1 MGTYLLLRY
10 ELFRQQAEDA
20 FAPLKQFS
28 FMLLLIAGHAL
39 VGLWAPLVLLGFQLF
54 NPELGTAERWPYLQ
68 MLLVII
74 LCWQGS
80 IAWQQKSVAEQYFV
94 ESLAP
99 SAKVVWLSN
108 KLMALFNQLPF
119 WFLTLPVFIYLLFS
133 GKTMAW
139 LDGMQLLLVLL
150 VLCWGFA
157 ARQTSW
163 LALLAVFVLPAITF
177 WSLPLLALM
186 LLERA
191 SQHHLSGNPWSAGS
205 LFRYWLYWF
214 IGQQQNKALLLLII
228 FVLALW
234 QYWLVQPLKA
244 EALLFINS
252 VFIWVLALLCYAQQK
267 LWQQQLLSQHYFW
280 LSCCT
285 SKQRFVLKLMNVL
298 PVLLASI
305 WALTFLDTASAVL
318 SIVLAV
324 ILSLWSKSGLLS
336 VAVCCFM
343 LLLLLNGQGLWT

>member
-28 FMLLLIAGHAL
+28 LMLLLIAGHAL
-39 VGLWAPLVLLGFQLF
+39 IGLWAPLVLLGVQLF
-54 NPELGTAERWPYLQ
+54 NPELSTVERWPYLQ
-68 MLLVII
+68 MLLVIM
-74 LCWQGS
+74 LCWQGC

-99 SAKVVWLSN
+99 SAKVAWLSN
-108 KLMALFNQLPF
+108 KLMALLNQLPF
-119 WFLTLPVFIYLLFS
+119 WLFTLPIFIYLLLS

-139 LDGMQLLLVLL
+139 LDAMQLLLVLL
-150 VLCWGFA
+150 VLCWGFQ

-163 LALLAVFVLPAITF
+163 LALFAVFSLPVVTF
-177 WSLPLLALM
+177 WSLPLVAFM

-191 SQHHLSGNPWSAGS
+191 LQQLLSGSSFSAGS

-214 IGQQQNKALLLLII
+214 IGQQKNKALLLLII

-234 QYWLVQPLKA
+234 QYWLVQQLKA

-252 VFIWVLALLCYAQQK
+252 VFIWALALLCYAQQK

-285 SKQRFVLKLMNVL
+285 SKQRFVLKLMDLL
-298 PVLLASI
+298 PVLIASVLAL
-305 WALTFLDTASAVL
+305 AFLDMTSTVCT
-318 SIVLAV
+318 IVLAV
-324 ILSLWSKSGLLS
+324 ALSFCSKLRLLS

-343 LLLLLNGQGLWT
+343 LLLLFNGQGLWA

>member
-1 MGTYLLLRY
+1 VGTYLLLRY
-10 ELFRQQAEDA
+10 ELFRQQAADA

-28 FMLLLIAGHAL
+28 FMLLLVAGHAL
-39 VGLWAPLVLLGFQLF
+39 IGLWAPLVLLGFQLF
-54 NPELGTAERWPYLQ
+54 NPQLNTPERWPYLQ
-68 MLLVII
+68 MLLVIMF
-74 LCWQGS
+74 CWQGS

-99 SAKVVWLSN
+99 SAKVAWLSN
-108 KLMALFNQLPF
+108 KLMALLNQLPF

-139 LDGMQLLLVLL
+139 LDAMQLLLVLL
-150 VLCWGFA
+150 VLSWGFK

-163 LALLAVFVLPAITF
+163 LALFTVFVLPVITF

-186 LLERA
+186 LMERA
-191 SQHHLSGNPWSAGS
+191 LQHYLSGNPLSAGS
-205 LFRYWLYWF
+205 LFRYWLHWF

-234 QYWLVQPLKA
+234 QYWLVQQLKA

-267 LWQQQLLSQHYFW
+267 LWQQHLLSQHYFW
-280 LSCCT
+280 LTCC
-285 SKQRFVLKLMNVL
+285 SSQQRAGLKLMNVL
-298 PVLLASI
+298 PVLLSSVF
-305 WALTFLDTASAVL
+305 ALWFLDVLFAVCTIAFAVAL
-318 SIVLAV
+318 SF
-324 ILSLWSKSGLLS
+324 WSTLRLLS
-336 VAVCCFM
+336 VAICCFIF
-343 LLLLLNGQGLWT
+343 LLLLNGQGLWT

>member
-1 MGTYLLLRY
+1 VGTYLLLRY

-28 FMLLLIAGHAL
+28 LMLLLIAGHAL
-39 VGLWAPLVLLGFQLF
+39 IGLWAPLVLLGFQLF
-54 NPELGTAERWPYLQ
+54 NPELSAFERWPYLQ
-68 MLLVII
+68 MLLVIMF
-74 LCWQGS
+74 CWQGS
-80 IAWQQKSVAEQYFV
+80 IAWQQKATAEQYFV

-108 KLMALFNQLPF
+108 KLMALLNQLPF

-133 GKTMAW
+133 GKSMAW
-139 LDGMQLLLVLL
+139 LDAIQLLLVLL
-150 VLCWGFA
+150 VLCWGFH

-163 LALLAVFVLPAITF
+163 LALFAVFMLPVITF
-177 WSLPLLALM
+177 WSLPLLVFM
-186 LLERA
+186 VLERA
-191 SQHHLSGNPWSAGS
+191 LQHHLSGHPLSAGS

-214 IGQQQNKALLLLII
+214 IGQQKNKALLLLII

-234 QYWLVQPLKA
+234 QYWLVQQLKA

-252 VFIWVLALLCYAQQK
+252 VFIWALALLCYGQQK

-285 SKQRFVLKLMNVL
+285 AKQRLYLKLMNVL
-298 PVLLASI
+298 PVVLASLC
-305 WALTFLDTASAVL
+305 ALLLLPQPRDIL
-318 SIVLAV
+318 SIVVAV
-324 ILSLWSKSGLLS
+324 SLSLWSKATLLLVS
-336 VAVCCFM
+336 LLCFM
-343 LLLLLNGQGLWT
+343 LLLVLNGQGLWA

>member
-1 MGTYLLLRY
+1 MGTYLFLRY

-28 FMLLLIAGHAL
+28 FMLLLVAGHAL
-39 VGLWAPLVLLGFQLF
+39 IGLWAPLVLLGFQLF
-54 NPELGTAERWPYLQ
+54 NPELATVERWPYLQ
-68 MLLVII
+68 MLLVIMF
-74 LCWQGS
+74 CWQGS

-99 SAKVVWLSN
+99 SAKVAWLSN

-139 LDGMQLLLVLL
+139 LDAMQLLLVLL
-150 VLCWGFA
+150 VLCWFFK

-163 LALLAVFVLPAITF
+163 LALFAVFVLPVVTV
-177 WSLPLLALM
+177 WSLPLVALM
-186 LLERA
+186 VLERA
-191 SQHHLSGNPWSAGS
+191 LQHHLSGNPWSAGS

-214 IGQQQNKALLLLII
+214 VGQQQNKALLLLII

-252 VFIWVLALLCYAQQK
+252 VFIWTLALLCYAQQK
-267 LWQQQLLSQHYFW
+267 LWQQQLLAQRYFW

-285 SKQRFVLKLMNVL
+285 SKQRSILKLMNVL
-298 PVLLASI
+298 PVLIGSVLAL
-305 WALTFLDTASAVL
+305 AFLDAVSAVCTM
-318 SIVLAV
+318 ILAV
-324 ILSLWSKSGLLS
+324 VLSFWSKPGLLS

>member
-1 MGTYLLLRY
+1 MGTYLFLRY

-39 VGLWAPLVLLGFQLF
+39 IGLWAPLVLLGFQLF
-54 NPELGTAERWPYLQ
+54 NPELGTTERWPYLQ
-68 MLLVII
+68 MLLVIMF
-74 LCWQGS
+74 CWQGS

-99 SAKVVWLSN
+99 SVKVAWLSN
-108 KLMALFNQLPF
+108 KLMVLLNQLPF
-119 WFLTLPVFIYLLFS
+119 WFLTLPVFFYLLLS

-139 LDGMQLLLVLL
+139 LDAMQLLLVLL
-150 VLCWGFA
+150 VLCWSFH

-163 LALLAVFVLPAITF
+163 LALFAVFMLPVVTF

-186 LLERA
+186 LLERVL
-191 SQHHLSGNPWSAGS
+191 QHHLSGTPLSAGS
-205 LFRYWLYWF
+205 LFQYWLCWF

-234 QYWLVQPLKA
+234 QYWLAQQLKA
-244 EALLFINS
+244 DALLFINS
-252 VFIWVLALLCYAQQK
+252 AFSWTLALLCYAQQK
-267 LWQQQLLSQHYFW
+267 LWQQQLLSQRYFW
-280 LSCCT
+280 LAWCT
-285 SKQRFVLKLMNVL
+285 SKQRSNLKLINVL
-298 PVLLASI
+298 PVLISSVLVLA
-305 WALTFLDTASAVL
+305 FLDMASAVL
-318 SIVLAV
+318 TITLAV
-324 ILSLWSKSGLLS
+324 ALSFWSRLRLLS
-336 VAVCCFM
+336 VALCCFM

>member
-10 ELFRQQAEDA
+10 ELFMQQAEDA

-39 VGLWAPLVLLGFQLF
+39 IGLWAPLVLLGFQLF
-54 NPELGTAERWPYLQ
+54 NPELATFERWPYLQ
-68 MLLVII
+68 MLVVIM

-80 IAWQQKSVAEQYFV
+80 IAWQQKPVAEQYFV

-99 SAKVVWLSN
+99 SAKVAWLSN
-108 KLMALFNQLPF
+108 KLMALINQLPF
-119 WFLTLPVFIYLLFS
+119 WFLTLPVFAYLLLT
-133 GKTMAW
+133 GKTMVW
-139 LDGMQLLLVLL
+139 LDAMQLLLVLL
-150 VLCWGFA
+150 VLSWGFK

-163 LALLAVFVLPAITF
+163 LALFAVFVLPVVTF
-177 WSLPLLALM
+177 WSLPLVTLM
-186 LLERA
+186 LMERA
-191 SQHHLSGNPWSAGS
+191 LQHYLSRNPLSAGS

-234 QYWLVQPLKA
+234 QYWLVQQLKA

-285 SKQRFVLKLMNVL
+285 SKQRSVLKLMNVL
-298 PVLLASI
+298 PVLIGSVL
-305 WALTFLDTASAVL
+305 ALTFLDAASAVCT
-318 SIVLAV
+318 IILAV
-324 ILSLWSKSGLLS
+324 VLSFWSKLGLLS
-336 VAVCCFM
+336 VAICCFV
-343 LLLLLNGQGLWT
+343 LLVLLNGQGVWA

>member
-10 ELFRQQAEDA
+10 ELFRQQAADA

-39 VGLWAPLVLLGFQLF
+39 IGLWAPLVLLGFQLF
-54 NPELGTAERWPYLQ
+54 NPELTTFERWPYLQ
-68 MLLVII
+68 MLLVIMF
-74 LCWQGS
+74 CWQGS
-80 IAWQQKSVAEQYFV
+80 IAWQQKATAEQYFV

-99 SAKVVWLSN
+99 SAKVAWLSN
-108 KLMALFNQLPF
+108 KLMALLNQLPF

-139 LDGMQLLLVLL
+139 LDAIQLLLVLL
-150 VLCWGFA
+150 VLSWGFQ

-163 LALLAVFVLPAITF
+163 LALFAVFMLPVVTF
-177 WSLPLLALM
+177 WGMPLLALM
-186 LLERA
+186 LLERVL
-191 SQHHLSGNPWSAGS
+191 QHHLSGTPLSAGS
-205 LFRYWLYWF
+205 LFQYWLYWF

-234 QYWLVQPLKA
+234 QYWLVQQLKA

-252 VFIWVLALLCYAQQK
+252 VFIWALALLCYAQQK

-285 SKQRFVLKLMNVL
+285 LKQRSVLKLMNVL
-298 PVLLASI
+298 PVLIASVL
-305 WALTFLDTASAVL
+305 ALTFLNATSAAWT
-318 SIVLAV
+318 IILAV
-324 ILSLWSKSGLLS
+324 VLSLWSKPGLLS
-336 VAVCCFM
+336 VAVSCFM
-343 LLLLLNGQGLWT
+343 LLFLLNGQGLWA

>member
-28 FMLLLIAGHAL
+28 LMLLLIAGHAL
-39 VGLWAPLVLLGFQLF
+39 IGLWAPLVLLGFQLF
-54 NPELGTAERWPYLQ
+54 NPELATVERWPYLQ

-74 LCWQGS
+74 FCWQGS

-99 SAKVVWLSN
+99 SARVAWLSN
-108 KLMALFNQLPF
+108 KLMALLNQLPF
-119 WFLTLPVFIYLLFS
+119 WFLALPVLVYLLFS

-139 LDGMQLLLVLL
+139 LDATQLLLVLL
-150 VLCWGFA
+150 VLCWGFK

-163 LALLAVFVLPAITF
+163 FALLAVFVLPVVTV
-177 WSLPLLALM
+177 WSLPLVALM
-186 LLERA
+186 LFERA
-191 SQHHLSGNPWSAGS
+191 LQHHLSGNPLSAGS

-252 VFIWVLALLCYAQQK
+252 VFIWTLALLCYAQQK
-267 LWQQQLLSQHYFW
+267 LWQRQLLSQHYFW

-298 PVLLASI
+298 PVLIGSVL
-305 WALTFLDTASAVL
+305 ALTFLDMASAVWT
-318 SIVLAV
+318 ITLAV
-324 ILSLWSKSGLLS
+324 VLSFWSKPGLLS

-343 LLLLLNGQGLWT
+343 LLLLVNGQGLWA

>member
-10 ELFRQQAEDA
+10 ELFRQQAEHA

-28 FMLLLIAGHAL
+28 FMLLLVAGHAL
-39 VGLWAPLVLLGFQLF
+39 IGLWAPLVLLGFQLF
-54 NPELGTAERWPYLQ
+54 NPELGTVERWPYLQ
-68 MLLVII
+68 MLLVIMF
-74 LCWQGS
+74 CWQGS
-80 IAWQQKSVAEQYFV
+80 IAWQQKSVAEQYFI

-99 SAKVVWLSN
+99 LAKVAWLSN

-139 LDGMQLLLVLL
+139 LDAMQLLLVLL
-150 VLCWGFA
+150 VLCWGFK

-163 LALLAVFVLPAITF
+163 LALFAVFMLPAITF

-191 SQHHLSGNPWSAGS
+191 LQHHLSGNPLSAGS

-244 EALLFINS
+244 EALLFINC

-285 SKQRFVLKLMNVL
+285 PKQRFVLKLMNVL
-298 PVLLASI
+298 PVLIGSVL
-305 WALTFLDTASAVL
+305 ALTFLDAASAVWT
-318 SIVLAV
+318 IILAV
-324 ILSLWSKSGLLS
+324 VLSFWSKSGLLS

-343 LLLLLNGQGLWT
+343 LLLLVNGQGLWA